1 MPGETDTNE
10 DRIKK
15 VKAGFRSAGIPE
27 VQVDT
32 VLEIFYRLD
41 QGVARQVAQGT
52 KFQVNTLDKV
62 RKAYSGDTRR
72 QLARAII
79 FVAELD
85 NLLKGAD
92 PAEMLTSQNPERVNY
107 FANLWH
113 MEPDVL
119 KSMLR
124 ELINNFL
131 ASYRVKLEVVG
142 VTLQRVPPRP
152 RRELVRSQ
160 DDIHM
165 LNEMIKEKS
174 YSDTFLGAD
183 LPVVNSI
190 IQMLL
195 KSNLEVIAE
204 VVSAGDIFNLRILM
218 IKQAAS
224 NADINY
230 EQVIKDAAEEMK
242 GQKRL
247 VEKALKVVE
256 QGPWPMSLIA
266 KGASAIVGLAHVD
279 SDRQRGS
286 EVTHGSGAYPDSK
299 IPPLVKAFSLAED
312 AKAKFAELT
321 RLGPA
326 AANLVTSDK
335 LQRVYVEVA
344 TETRELVTTIYTS
357 LSHKLF
363 GESPA
368 AQKKIAVN
376 LLRKYK
382 TNFGRNDPAVL
393 AIRNYIAKTTRGLKE
408 ELSTIMSLG
417 PVNINQ
423 IDLQK
428 FIELKMYANYLH
440 ALTKEGKKRNVKI
453 PTSLIKMLTA
463 DHIGLV
469 QYKSGGVFSSNE
481 KSEAIYQKGKLPW
494 ISSGHPN
501 HVTGLIDFFRWYDR
515 VVDPMELVTG
525 RVTVIYLESA
535 IKLAI
540 QSIGTQI
547 KDTTNVKSGW
557 LSAGT
562 HKRAEAGVG
571 IARIV
576 RSP

>member
-1 MPGETDTNE
+1 M
-10 DRIKK
+10 
-15 VKAGFRSAGIPE
+15 
-27 VQVDT
+27 
-32 VLEIFYRLD
+32 
-41 QGVARQVAQGT
+41 
-52 KFQVNTLDKV
+52 
-62 RKAYSGDTRR
+62 
-72 QLARAII
+72 
-79 FVAELD
+79 
-85 NLLKGAD
+85 
-92 PAEMLTSQNPERVNY
+92 
-107 FANLWH
+107 
-113 MEPDVL
+113 
-119 KSMLR
+119 
-124 ELINNFL
+124 
-131 ASYRVKLEVVG
+131 
-142 VTLQRVPPRP
+142 TLQRVPPRP

-344 TETRELVTTIYTS
+344 TET
-357 LSHKLF
+357 
-363 GESPA
+363 
-368 AQKKIAVN
+368 
-376 LLRKYK
+376 
-382 TNFGRNDPAVL
+382 
-393 AIRNYIAKTTRGLKE
+393 
-408 ELSTIMSLG
+408 
-417 PVNINQ
+417 
-423 IDLQK
+423 
-428 FIELKMYANYLH
+428 
-440 ALTKEGKKRNVKI
+440 
-453 PTSLIKMLTA
+453 
-463 DHIGLV
+463 
-469 QYKSGGVFSSNE
+469 
-481 KSEAIYQKGKLPW
+481 
-494 ISSGHPN
+494 
-501 HVTGLIDFFRWYDR
+501 
-515 VVDPMELVTG
+515 
-525 RVTVIYLESA
+525 
-535 IKLAI
+535 
-540 QSIGTQI
+540 
-547 KDTTNVKSGW
+547 
-557 LSAGT
+557 
-562 HKRAEAGVG
+562 
-571 IARIV
+571 
-576 RSP
+576 

>member
-62 RKAYSGDTRR
+62 RNAYSGDTRR

-256 QGPWPMSLIA
+256 QVPWPMSLIA

-547 KDTTNVKSGW
+547 KDPTNVKSGW